1 MSAKVRVRFSQ
12 NIQRHVACPPA
23 EVGGSCVRAVLEA
36 VFEGNPRAR
45 GYVLDDRGALRKH
58 MTVFVNGE
66 HVRDRDGLSDPVPG
80 GAEVDVFQAL
90 SGG

>member
-1 MSAKVRVRFSQ
+1 MDAKVLVRFTQ
-12 NIQRHVACPPA
+12 NIQRHVSCPPA
-23 EVGGSCVRAVLEA
+23 EVVGASVREVLEA
-36 VFEGNPRAR
+36 VFAGNPRAR

-58 MTVFVNGE
+58 MSVFVNGE
-66 HVRDRDGLSDPVPG
+66 HVRDREGLSDAVSG